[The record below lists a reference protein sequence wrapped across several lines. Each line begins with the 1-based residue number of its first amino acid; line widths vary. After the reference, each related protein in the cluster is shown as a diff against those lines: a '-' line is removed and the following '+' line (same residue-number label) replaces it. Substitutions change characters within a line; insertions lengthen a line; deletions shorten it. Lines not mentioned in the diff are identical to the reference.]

1 MTDHT
6 VSHATFVVERTYPAS
21 PQRVFAAWSEPAA
34 KARWFGSPDEGT
46 QEFGMEFKV
55 HGREWSRG
63 KAPTGETFVYEAR
76 YSNIVPNE
84 RIVYTYEMHHR
95 GVKLSVSLA
104 TFELEPEGEGT
115 LLTLTEH
122 GVYLDGHEDPA
133 LREQGTRMLFDQ
145 LAAYVGRVRA

>member
-1 MTDHT
+1 M
-6 VSHATFVVERTYPAS
+6 SQQLQSTFTITRTLPA
-21 PQRVFAAWSEPAA
+21 PPERVFAALSDFEEKKQWFTGPADWTQVEASLDFRPGGSEVNI
-34 KARWFGSPDEGT
+34 GQGPDGDRS
-46 QEFGMEFKV
+46 EFYA
-55 HGREWSRG
+55 H
-63 KAPTGETFVYEAR
+63 Y
-76 YSNIVPNE
+76 YDIVPNE

-115 LLTLTEH
+115 TLTLTEH

>member
-1 MTDHT
+1 M
-6 VSHATFVVERTYPAS
+6 SQQLQSTFTITRTLPA
-21 PQRVFAAWSEPAA
+21 PPERVFAALSDFEEKKQWFTGPADWTQVEASLDFRPGGSEVNI
-34 KARWFGSPDEGT
+34 GQGPDGDRS
-46 QEFGMEFKV
+46 EFYA
-55 HGREWSRG
+55 H
-63 KAPTGETFVYEAR
+63 Y
-76 YSNIVPNE
+76 YDIVPNE

-115 LLTLTEH
+115 TLTLTEH

-133 LREQGTRMLFDQ
+133 LREEGTRMLFDQ

>member
-1 MTDHT
+1 M
-6 VSHATFVVERTYPAS
+6 SQQLQSTFTITRTLPA
-21 PQRVFAAWSEPAA
+21 PPERVFAALSDFEEKKQWFTGPADWTQVEASLDFRPGGSEVNI
-34 KARWFGSPDEGT
+34 GQGPDGDRS
-46 QEFGMEFKV
+46 EFYA
-55 HGREWSRG
+55 H
-63 KAPTGETFVYEAR
+63 Y
-76 YSNIVPNE
+76 YDIVPNE
-84 RIVYTYEMHHR
+84 RMVYTYEMHHR

>member
-21 PQRVFAAWSEPAA
+21 PQRVYAAWSDPAA

-63 KAPTGETFVYEAR
+63 KAPTGEAFVYEAR

-84 RIVYTYEMHHR
+84 RIVYTYDMWIDD
-95 GVKLSVSLA
+95 KPISASLS
-104 TFELEPEGEGT
+104 
-115 LLTLTEH
+115 
-122 GVYLDGHEDPA
+122 
-133 LREQGTRMLFDQ
+133 
-145 LAAYVGRVRA
+145 

>member
-1 MTDHT
+1 M
-6 VSHATFVVERTYPAS
+6 SQQLQSTFSITRTLPA
-21 PQRVFAAWSEPAA
+21 PPERVFAALSDFEEKKQWFTGPADWTQVEASLDFRPGGSEVNI
-34 KARWFGSPDEGT
+34 GQGPDGDRS
-46 QEFGMEFKV
+46 EFYA
-55 HGREWSRG
+55 H
-63 KAPTGETFVYEAR
+63 Y
-76 YSNIVPNE
+76 YDIVPNE

>member
-1 MTDHT
+1 M
-6 VSHATFVVERTYPAS
+6 SQQLQSTFTITRTLPA
-21 PQRVFAAWSEPAA
+21 PPERVFAALSDFEEKKQWFTGPADWTQVEASLDFRPGGSEVNI
-34 KARWFGSPDEGT
+34 GQGPDGDRS
-46 QEFGMEFKV
+46 EFYA
-55 HGREWSRG
+55 H
-63 KAPTGETFVYEAR
+63 Y
-76 YSNIVPNE
+76 YDIVPNE

-104 TFELEPEGEGT
+104 TFELEPEGAGT